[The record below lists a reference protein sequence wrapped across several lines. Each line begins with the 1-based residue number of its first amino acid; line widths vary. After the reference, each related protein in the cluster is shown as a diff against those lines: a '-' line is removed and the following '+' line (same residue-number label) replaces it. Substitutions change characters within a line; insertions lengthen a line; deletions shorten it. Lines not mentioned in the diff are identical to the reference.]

1 MSDRFLPLP
10 HDQESRGTVPQDQA
24 PAPLPASTPL
34 RFRGWLYLGIALV
47 VVVILLSIGI
57 LPRRETTHAID
68 AQAEHEINALP
79 VVEVMTVNQGSSA
92 QHLTLPGTVTARDTA
107 HIYARAAGYL
117 KARYVDLGDKVH
129 RGQLLAVISA
139 PDLDATVLQ
148 QQSFVQQSKDALNKA
163 RSQQALE
170 QVTYDRVHTLVRHGV
185 LSQQDDDV
193 ALAALK
199 AAIDDVHSAEGA
211 VAGSSASLAHSAALA
226 SFEQIR
232 SPIDG
237 TITLRN
243 VEVGSLVSANG
254 PAEGL
259 EPMPS
264 ASHSGGP
271 PTGGA
276 QGNELLEVASLRDL
290 LAFVNVPEDD
300 APFIQTGQQAMLT
313 FSEMPTEP
321 FTGTIS
327 RTSDS
332 LSQQSR
338 TLLLEIK
345 IADPLHRLRPGM
357 FASVQLHFNASDP
370 GILVSGDSV
379 IPRAQGQFVA
389 VVQNGI
395 VHMQE
400 VHVGRDLGTQIYV
413 TTGLKNGDTVVVN
426 PTDSTKEG
434 AHVTVLEAPK
444 GQQK

>member
-1 MSDRFLPLP
+1 MSDTSLLPPP
-10 HDQESRGTVPQDQA
+10 HDEASQNKVPPPLAATPRRPRIGLYVGTAV
-24 PAPLPASTPL
+24 
-34 RFRGWLYLGIALV
+34 V
-47 VVVILLSIGI
+47 VVVILLLIGI

-68 AQAEHEINALP
+68 AQAEQETNALP

-92 QHLTLPGTVTARDTA
+92 QQLTLPGTVTPRAAA

-129 RGQLLAVISA
+129 RGQLLSVISA

-163 RSQQALE
+163 RSQQTLE
-170 QVTYDRVHTLVRHGV
+170 QVTYDRVHTLVLHGV

-199 AAIDDVHSAEGA
+199 AAIDDVRSAEGA
-211 VAGSSASLAHSAALA
+211 VAASSASLAHSAALA

-243 VEVGSLVSANG
+243 VEVGSLISANG

-259 EPMPS
+259 TPTLV

-276 QGNELLEVASLRDL
+276 QGNELFEVASLRDL
-290 LAFVNVPEDD
+290 LVFVNVPEDD

-321 FTGTIS
+321 FTGTIT

-332 LSQQSR
+332 LSQQTR

-345 IADPLHRLRPGM
+345 VDDPLHRLRPGM

-370 GILVSGDSV
+370 GILISGDSV
-379 IPRAQGQFVA
+379 VPRAQGQFVA

-400 VHVGRDLGTQIYV
+400 VHVGRDLGTQVYV

-426 PTDSTKEG
+426 PTDSVKEG
-434 AHVTVLEAPK
+434 AHVTVLQAPK